1 MKLFAEPG
9 DKIRL
14 DVYLAD
20 ETEYTRSYIK
30 QLIDSGRVLLNGEK
44 PKGGTIVKTGDII
57 DLDPPEPFIA
67 ATPNPDIPVDIIYE
81 DDDIAVINKPQG
93 LTVHPAPG
101 NYNDTLVNALL
112 ARLSSLSAI
121 NGALRPGIVHR
132 LDKNTSGVMVVAKN
146 DKAHLSLSRQIADR
160 TVTKIYMAIV
170 DGHLKES
177 KGRIDAP
184 IGRSPRDR
192 KLMAVVPDGRHAVTD
207 YTVIDRLDR
216 HDLVKFH
223 ILTGRTHQI
232 RVHAKYIGHP
242 VTGDEQY
249 GRGQVYGTTGQLLH
263 SWSLTFVHPTTGNE
277 MTFTAPLPAIF
288 EKVLG
293 VLRSKDGNDV

>member
-44 PKGGTIVKTGDII
+44 PKGGTIVKTGDVI

-207 YTVIDRLDR
+207 YTVIERLDR

>member
-146 DKAHLSLSRQIADR
+146 DNAHLSLSRQIADR

-177 KGRIDAP
+177 EGRIDAP

-207 YTVIDRLDR
+207 YTVIERLDR

>member
-146 DKAHLSLSRQIADR
+146 DKAHLTLSRQIADR

-177 KGRIDAP
+177 EGRIDAP

-207 YTVIDRLDR
+207 YTVIERLDR

-277 MTFTAPLPAIF
+277 MTFTVPLPAIF

>member
-57 DLDPPEPFIA
+57 DLNPPEPFIA

-146 DKAHLSLSRQIADR
+146 DQAHLSLSRQIADR

-177 KGRIDAP
+177 EGRIDAP

-207 YTVIDRLDR
+207 YTVIERLDR

>member
-177 KGRIDAP
+177 EGRIDAP

-207 YTVIDRLDR
+207 YTVIERLDR

-277 MTFTAPLPAIF
+277 MIFTAPLPAIF

>member
-30 QLIDSGRVLLNGEK
+30 QLIDSGRVLLNGGK

-177 KGRIDAP
+177 EGRIDAP

-207 YTVIDRLDR
+207 YTVIERLDR

>member
-146 DKAHLSLSRQIADR
+146 DNAHLSLSRQIADR

-177 KGRIDAP
+177 EGRIDAP

-192 KLMAVVPDGRHAVTD
+192 KLMAVVPDGRYAVTD
-207 YTVIDRLDR
+207 YTVIERLDR

>member
-146 DKAHLSLSRQIADR
+146 DQAHLSLSRQIADR

-177 KGRIDAP
+177 EGRIDAP

-207 YTVIDRLDR
+207 YTVIERLDR

>member
-9 DKIRL
+9 DNIRL

-81 DDDIAVINKPQG
+81 DEDIAVINKPQG

-177 KGRIDAP
+177 EGRIDAP

-207 YTVIDRLDR
+207 YTVIERLDR

>member
-112 ARLSSLSAI
+112 ARLGSLSAI

-207 YTVIDRLDR
+207 YTVIERLDR

>member
-57 DLDPPEPFIA
+57 DLNPPEPFIA

-177 KGRIDAP
+177 EGRIDAP

-207 YTVIDRLDR
+207 YTVIERLDR

-232 RVHAKYIGHP
+232 RVHAKYIGHS

>member
-170 DGHLKES
+170 DGHLTES
-177 KGRIDAP
+177 EGRIDAP

-192 KLMAVVPDGRHAVTD
+192 QLMAVVPDGRHAVTD
-207 YTVIDRLDR
+207 YTVIERLDR

>member
-1 MKLFAEPG
+1 MKLFAEPR
-9 DKIRL
+9 DQIRL

-67 ATPNPDIPVDIIYE
+67 ATPNPDIPGDIIYE

-132 LDKNTSGVMVVAKN
+132 LDKNTSGLMVVAKN

-177 KGRIDAP
+177 EGRIDAP

-207 YTVIDRLDR
+207 
-216 HDLVKFH
+216 
-223 ILTGRTHQI
+223 
-232 RVHAKYIGHP
+232 
-242 VTGDEQY
+242 
-249 GRGQVYGTTGQLLH
+249 
-263 SWSLTFVHPTTGNE
+263 
-277 MTFTAPLPAIF
+277 
-288 EKVLG
+288 
-293 VLRSKDGNDV
+293 

>member
-1 MKLFAEPG
+1 MIE
-9 DKIRL
+9 
-14 DVYLAD
+14 
-20 ETEYTRSYIK
+20 
-30 QLIDSGRVLLNGEK
+30 
-44 PKGGTIVKTGDII
+44 
-57 DLDPPEPFIA
+57 
-67 ATPNPDIPVDIIYE
+67 
-81 DDDIAVINKPQG
+81 
-93 LTVHPAPG
+93 
-101 NYNDTLVNALL
+101 
-112 ARLSSLSAI
+112 
-121 NGALRPGIVHR
+121 
-132 LDKNTSGVMVVAKN
+132 
-146 DKAHLSLSRQIADR
+146 
-160 TVTKIYMAIV
+160 
-170 DGHLKES
+170 
-177 KGRIDAP
+177 
-184 IGRSPRDR
+184 
-192 KLMAVVPDGRHAVTD
+192 
-207 YTVIDRLDR
+207 RLDR